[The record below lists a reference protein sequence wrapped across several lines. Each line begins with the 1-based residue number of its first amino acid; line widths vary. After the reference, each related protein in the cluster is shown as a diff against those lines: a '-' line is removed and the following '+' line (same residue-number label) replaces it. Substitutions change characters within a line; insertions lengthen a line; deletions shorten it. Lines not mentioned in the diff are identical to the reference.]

1 MFQTKLDNKYIKTS
15 FDIILEYLFHV
26 DFWDWMQ

>member
-1 MFQTKLDNKYIKTS
+1 MFQTKLDNKCIKTS
-15 FDIILEYLFHV
+15 FDSILEYVFHA